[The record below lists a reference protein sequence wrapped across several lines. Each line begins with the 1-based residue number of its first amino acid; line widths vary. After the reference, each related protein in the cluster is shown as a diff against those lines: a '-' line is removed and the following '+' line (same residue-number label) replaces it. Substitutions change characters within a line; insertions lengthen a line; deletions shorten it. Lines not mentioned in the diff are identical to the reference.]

1 MQTQRFKDE
10 NLFLWHF
17 DNKVLVHCPK
27 CRNKATVD
35 TCCGVLSCDT
45 CGYHAKKEE
54 KDYYCLEIEL
64 NCPQCGKRIEFAID
78 KVTEK
83 KEKMRVSC
91 PHCGFNH
98 AYKPKYTEH
107 SIVNYK
113 EYRRNYK
120 RPQRNEGEDCVFNA
134 DLWLKKPYK
143 NHLFWANNYQHLN
156 YLKRYIQA
164 KVRERNEIFCM
175 SMVAKL
181 PPFIKAK
188 KNRDDLLKIIE
199 GLEKK

>member
-10 NLFLWHF
+10 NLYLGHF
-17 DNKVLVHCPK
+17 SNKILVHCPK

-35 TCCGVLSCDT
+35 TCYGVLSCDT
-45 CGYHAKKEE
+45 CGYYSMYED
-54 KDYYCLEIEL
+54 KDYYRLEIQL

-91 PHCGFNH
+91 PHCGFTH
-98 AYKPKYTEH
+98 AYKPKYTGYDDLSQNVEWG
-107 SIVNYK
+107 K
-113 EYRRNYK
+113 ERIF
-120 RPQRNEGEDCVFNA
+120 QA

-143 NHLFWANNYQHLN
+143 NHLFWANNYQHLD

-164 KVRERNEIFCM
+164 TIRERNDYPRM
-175 SMVAKL
+175 SMIARL

-188 KNRDDLLKIIE
+188 KNRESLLQLIE
-199 GLEKK
+199 GLERK